1 MHSIV
6 LIASFALIQI
16 SAPAADSA
24 GLIEDVRALA
34 SARTNEARFDAL
46 TAMLRAR
53 NLTFAVESFTLPK
66 PIRDES
72 RTEGRN
78 VVVTIGE
85 GPEEIVVG
93 AHYDAERLQD
103 GTLSQGAVDNG
114 ASSVIL
120 VRVAEA
126 LRQRPPSMRV
136 KVVWFDMEELG
147 LLGSTNYLNSHA
159 ANPTA
164 GMLNFDVNGY
174 GDTVLFGPHQP
185 RNQGLRDAVA
195 QTCVE
200 QRRECVS
207 FPQMPPGDDRSFSK
221 ADIPTVSIAVL
232 PALEVHQLWL
242 VMNAKE
248 SGLAQGYLPAILR
261 TIHTAEDT
269 AAKLSPDTM
278 MQMIELATSLV
289 RKVAT
294 LPRRP

>member
-1 MHSIV
+1 
-6 LIASFALIQI
+6 
-16 SAPAADSA
+16 
-24 GLIEDVRALA
+24 
-34 SARTNEARFDAL
+34 
-46 TAMLRAR
+46 
-53 NLTFAVESFTLPK
+53 
-66 PIRDES
+66 
-72 RTEGRN
+72 
-78 VVVTIGE
+78 
-85 GPEEIVVG
+85 
-93 AHYDAERLQD
+93 
-103 GTLSQGAVDNG
+103 
-114 ASSVIL
+114 
-120 VRVAEA
+120 
-126 LRQRPPSMRV
+126 MRV